1 MLFVVSSFLGNPV
14 IALSIGVVLCF
25 FLAPFTEEVTNG
37 WIGEGVKDGANI
49 IMITAAG
56 GGLGAVI
63 SASGVGTYIGE
74 ALSSYNFGIF
84 LPFII
89 AAALK
94 TAQGSSTVAIVTTA
108 QIIAPM
114 LASLGLGA
122 PMGAVLATLA
132 IGSGAMVVSHA
143 NDSYFW
149 VVTQFSDMDLNTAY
163 KAQTMATLIQGVV
176 AVLAIYG
183 ISLYVL

>member
-1 MLFVVSSFLGNPV
+1 MYCPTTPSESNCIPPRKHTTHTSDAQPWTEFPVS
-14 IALSIGVVLCF
+14 A
-25 FLAPFTEEVTNG
+25 
-37 WIGEGVKDGANI
+37 
-49 IMITAAG
+49 
-56 GGLGAVI
+56 
-63 SASGVGTYIGE
+63 
-74 ALSSYNFGIF
+74 
-84 LPFII
+84 
-89 AAALK
+89 
-94 TAQGSSTVAIVTTA
+94 VTTA

-149 VVTQFSDMDLNTAY
+149 VVTQFSDMDLDTAY
-163 KAQTMATLIQGVV
+163 KAQTVATLIQGVV

>member
-1 MLFVVSSFLGNPV
+1 
-14 IALSIGVVLCF
+14 
-25 FLAPFTEEVTNG
+25 
-37 WIGEGVKDGANI
+37 
-49 IMITAAG
+49 
-56 GGLGAVI
+56 
-63 SASGVGTYIGE
+63 

-114 LASLGLGA
+114 LASLGLGS

-163 KAQTMATLIQGVV
+163 KAQTVATLIQGVV

-183 ISLYVL
+183 ISTFML